1 MQAQD
6 GDYAAMAFVK
16 SGMCLCM
23 YVFVCVCVCMFV
35 FYLLEQ
41 VDLLRKLLEHDPAM
55 LMRE

>member
-41 VDLLRKLLEHDPAM
+41 VDLLRKLL
-55 LMRE
+55 